1 MLVRASQKP
10 GGMAPPVQSP
20 ICTTFKLP
28 IVCDASTTGSSAPTA
43 KPTTALPLV
52 FGDLFELV
60 GQLTK
65 GAGGAG
71 STAPA
76 KGAPAAQ
83 PIPDPAQTKVVPAA
97 TWEHPKTKKSQWKD
111 KTDPDT
117 IKTTT
122 DGSGKVRVVSF
133 DSNLVIDEDGTKK
146 NVVGLKYY
154 EAETKRQRTALQA
167 AHPDWGK
174 AKLDT
179 EAKQAAKE
187 AAVAEAAQKTKD
199 TKEQWTVDID
209 YRSDIATI
217 NGTQLDANKIPF
229 IALPKQI
236 RELSDPPIK
245 HGDLVAVSFK
255 GKTVY
260 AIYGDGGPNWK
271 SGEGSPALA
280 KKLGLGGGYNDAEAA
295 KAGEYVTYTILP
307 GSKSHL
313 GTGALSY
320 DAVQK
325 AGAAAFDQAKKD
337 GVIAP

>member
-1 MLVRASQKP
+1 
-10 GGMAPPVQSP
+10 MAPPVQSP
-20 ICTTFKLP
+20 LCTTFKLP
-28 IVCDASTTGSSAPTA
+28 ILCHA
-43 KPTTALPLV
+43 PTTASPGPAAKPSPASLPL

-65 GAGGAG
+65 GSGAG
-71 STAPA
+71 AAAPA
-76 KGAPAAQ
+76 KSAAGAQ
-83 PIPDPAQTKVVPAA
+83 PIPAPAKTSVVPAK
-97 TWEHPKTKKSQWKD
+97 TWEHPTTGKSQWKD
-111 KTDPDT
+111 KTDPAT

-122 DGSGKVRVVSF
+122 DDSGKVRVVSF

-146 NVVGLKYY
+146 NVVGLKFY
-154 EAETKRQRTALQA
+154 EAETKKQLTALKA
-167 AHPDWGK
+167 AHPDWDS
-174 AKLDT
+174 AKLNT
-179 EAKQAAKE
+179 EAKKAAKD
-187 AAVAEAAQKTKD
+187 AAAAEAAKKTKD
-199 TKEQWTVDID
+199 TKEQWTVDIN
-209 YRSDIATI
+209 YRPDIASI
-217 NGTQLDANKIPF
+217 NGTPLDANKIPF

-307 GSKSHL
+307 GSKAHL

-325 AGAAAFDQAKKD
+325 AGAAAFDQARKD